1 MNKSIHFL
9 VSLIVEGAL
18 PPHSGNLF
26 GTPRT
31 QSTMKRGAPTEFPEY
46 LKAIDKKKIEDVRHA
61 VHAFNF
67 MVVLTCFISPDF

>member
-1 MNKSIHFL
+1 MYEHINSLL
-9 VSLIVEGAL
+9 VWLIVEGAL
-18 PPHSGNLF
+18 PLHSGNLF

-61 VHAFNF
+61 GLVFNF
-67 MVVLTCFISPDF
+67 IIPGF